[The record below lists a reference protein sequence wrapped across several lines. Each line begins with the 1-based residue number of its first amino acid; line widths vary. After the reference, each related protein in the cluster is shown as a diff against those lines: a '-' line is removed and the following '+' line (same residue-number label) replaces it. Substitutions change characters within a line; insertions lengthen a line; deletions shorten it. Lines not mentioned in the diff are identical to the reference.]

1 MAKLE
6 RQLRGDFQKILDT
19 LDTEILEGS
28 ISATLE
34 ETSDFHTEHCRCA
47 VRVYER

>member
-28 ISATLE
+28 IFSN
-34 ETSDFHTEHCRCA
+34 FR
-47 VRVYER
+47 RNK